1 MSGYKDIK
9 YAASVWGC
17 CCSLALKALFNCLP
31 DRQIDRQTERETD
44 RQPVSW
50 TDEVPEMRQVNADWP
65 TVTGVGAGE
74 LKPKLLGAC
83 ALRLRA
89 SCISCK
95 LTTSSPRP
103 LSTDFPLS
111 SLHFVP
117 FHYKHL
123 KTFILFEDFHFQ
135 SVEMSHSRMGAPR
148 LRSIHCS
155 IDTFPAHFERFV
167 EHSIMK
173 SDCRTFLIFISFSFH
188 FISLDSTRL
197 NCAKCQVVVGTSLGS
212 HLSLFISSPSL
223 SPSSSS
229 SCFEFEHVLCSP
241 STSAVPLI
249 MIDIDIFRLCLRVT
263 LRQVCPL

>member
-1 MSGYKDIK
+1 MQINDKFPSPPSTQVPLVIASLRTLPLQAFKDVYFVRRFSLSICRNVTLTNGSSSS
-9 YAASVWGC
+9 SV
-17 CCSLALKALFNCLP
+17 
-31 DRQIDRQTERETD
+31 
-44 RQPVSW
+44 
-50 TDEVPEMRQVNADWP
+50 
-65 TVTGVGAGE
+65 
-74 LKPKLLGAC
+74 
-83 ALRLRA
+83 
-89 SCISCK
+89 
-95 LTTSSPRP
+95 
-103 LSTDFPLS
+103 
-111 SLHFVP
+111 
-117 FHYKHL
+117 
-123 KTFILFEDFHFQ
+123 
-135 SVEMSHSRMGAPR
+135 R

-188 FISLDSTRL
+188 FTSLDSTRL

-229 SCFEFEHVLCSP
+229 TRFEFEHVLCSP

-263 LRQVCPL
+263 LRQVRPL

>member
-9 YAASVWGC
+9 YAASVSGCC

-31 DRQIDRQTERETD
+31 DRQIDRQTD

-65 TVTGVGAGE
+65 TVSGVGTGE

-103 LSTDFPLS
+103 LPPKFPLS

-148 LRSIHCS
+148 AQFDSVRFIVRSI
-155 IDTFPAHFERFV
+155 
-167 EHSIMK
+167 
-173 SDCRTFLIFISFSFH
+173 
-188 FISLDSTRL
+188 
-197 NCAKCQVVVGTSLGS
+197 
-212 HLSLFISSPSL
+212 PSL
-223 SPSSSS
+223 PTSSALWS
-229 SCFEFEHVLCSP
+229 
-241 STSAVPLI
+241 I
-249 MIDIDIFRLCLRVT
+249 
-263 LRQVCPL
+263 Q

>member
-9 YAASVWGC
+9 YAASVSGC
-17 CCSLALKALFNCLP
+17 CCSLALKALFNCLA
-31 DRQIDRQTERETD
+31 DRQIDRQVD

-65 TVTGVGAGE
+65 TVSGVGAGE

-103 LSTDFPLS
+103 LPPKFPLS

-148 LRSIHCS
+148 AQFDSVRLIVRSI
-155 IDTFPAHFERFV
+155 
-167 EHSIMK
+167 
-173 SDCRTFLIFISFSFH
+173 
-188 FISLDSTRL
+188 
-197 NCAKCQVVVGTSLGS
+197 
-212 HLSLFISSPSL
+212 PSL
-223 SPSSSS
+223 PT
-229 SCFEFEHVLCSP
+229 
-241 STSAVPLI
+241 STALWSI
-249 MIDIDIFRLCLRVT
+249 
-263 LRQVCPL
+263 Q